1 MNPPIIKIAALCIRD
16 RKLLLVR
23 SRNYQ
28 AFFTLGGKLESGE
41 TDEQCLIREV
51 QEEVSCE
58 IVSTKYFQTFEG
70 LAHDKTRNVRLI
82 CYFVELKNDPTPSS
96 EIAEIHWWDSQ
107 SQIILSDMLTLHLL
121 PALQELLD

>member
-1 MNPPIIKIAALCIRD
+1 MNQPIIKIAALCIRD

-51 QEEVSCE
+51 QEEVGCE
-58 IVSTKYFQTFEG
+58 VISSKYFGTFEG
-70 LAHDKTRNVRLI
+70 LAHNKTQNVRLI
-82 CYFVELKNDPTPSS
+82 CYFVELKDTPTPNS
-96 EIAEIHWWDSQ
+96 EIAEICWWNSK
-107 SQIILSDMLTLHLL
+107 SQIVLSDMLTLHLL